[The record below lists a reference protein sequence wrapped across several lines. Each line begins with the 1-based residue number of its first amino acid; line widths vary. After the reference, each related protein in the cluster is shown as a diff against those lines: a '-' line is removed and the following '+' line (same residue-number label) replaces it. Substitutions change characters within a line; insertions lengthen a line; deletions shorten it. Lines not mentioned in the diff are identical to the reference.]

1 MIRFKKILR
10 AIGLV
15 LLILMALSGIGI
27 VGGLFSSNRERYA
40 DNEIKI
46 EMVDKKKDESRIQQK
61 DQIKVT

>member
-1 MIRFKKILR
+1 
-10 AIGLV
+10 
-15 LLILMALSGIGI
+15 MALSGIGI